1 MLFWSFSQCYS
12 PFSSPSF
19 VPLRRFLWPS
29 LLPCSL
35 PYPPLLLLLSSLNI
49 CVCDRRK
56 NSDSPPT
63 LLPSPFSS
71 HFPLLFFGW
80 LSVSHLPFPHR
91 KAPPSLLYS
100 VNLFLHPPHPLSP
113 GLSPLTAPLFF
124 FLYIYHS
131 SPSHANLCQAA
142 PPPHSSLVFSFF
154 EVSAF
159 LSKTPFAHFS
169 CLWISFA
176 PLCPLF
182 ESHVLLLTPNTQLFS
197 PFLFSPSLVVFLLV
211 MRIFWKHLPSL
222 SWSFELT
229 FLSGHF
235 WSFSFSFPSVT
246 FGNPVTLTCLL
257 LHRSSSTFPP

>member
-56 NSDSPPT
+56 NGDSPPT

-197 PFLFSPSLVVFLLV
+197 PFLFSPSLVVFFISNENLLKTPTITFMIFWTYISLWTFLIFLLLV
-211 MRIFWKHLPSL
+211 PICYFW
-222 SWSFELT
+222 
-229 FLSGHF
+229 
-235 WSFSFSFPSVT
+235 
-246 FGNPVTLTCLL
+246 
-257 LHRSSSTFPP
+257 